1 MRKCAI
7 NFSLFIIFGEIAMLR
22 KLFSSFAVLVLLVSI
37 AGFAQ
42 AQQKFVRGQ
51 GTGKDKKEAMVAAKK
66 SAWNNYK
73 AEIEGAKLDNVLAN
87 EKLLLENLDDLMI
100 DITVANEECK
110 SGECV
115 IRIKATVNEN
125 QIESKLRSIAKAG
138 GKNDADKKEGE
149 DDVALL
155 VMARVIDVKKSF
167 DKRVTKKKQSTES
180 TSGTNSSKDS
190 GDSTENS
197 TSESNTDTSSVTTS
211 RTDVTSGTS
220 EKKGAELT
228 YKPWSEMADL
238 QNRISETLRV
248 NKIDI
253 SMWSEL
259 VADCKLPPAEK
270 FSEIYAD
277 SPTGGL
283 PDKFM
288 ADIFTRLK
296 ECKIGK
302 FVIAQISLDGT
313 RKDADTGLTMA
324 SGNVNVQAYSLTGRR
339 SKQLGAANRTTD
351 GRAAEELDA
360 QRNALKKSATQAAD
374 AIINQVNL
382 R

>member
-1 MRKCAI
+1 MLNKFI
-7 NFSLFIIFGEIAMLR
+7 SGFVMLF
-22 KLFSSFAVLVLLVSI
+22 LLISI
-37 AGFAQ
+37 AGLVQ
-42 AQQKFVRGQ
+42 AQQKFVLGQ

-73 AEIEGAKLDNVLAN
+73 AEIEDAKLDNVQVN

-100 DITVANEECK
+100 DITVANEKCK

-125 QIESKLRSIAKAG
+125 QIESKLRSIANAG
-138 GKNDADKKEGE
+138 GKSEADKKEAE
-149 DDVALL
+149 DGVALL
-155 VMARVIDVKKSF
+155 VMARVIDVEKSF
-167 DKRVTKKKQSTES
+167 DKRVTEKKQSTES

-190 GDSTENS
+190 GNSTENS
-197 TSESNTDTSSVTTS
+197 TSKSNTDASSEGKG
-211 RTDVTSGTS
+211 RTDVNSGT
-220 EKKGAELT
+220 AEQVGVELS

-238 QNRISETLRV
+238 QNRIREALRV

-259 VADCKLPPAEK
+259 VANCKLPLAEK

-283 PDKFM
+283 PDKLMSSTF
-288 ADIFTRLK
+288 FKLK
-296 ECKIGK
+296 DCKIGK
-302 FVIAQISLDGT
+302 FVIVQISLDVT
-313 RKDADTGLTMA
+313 RKDTDTDLTMA
-324 SGNVNVQAYSLTGRR
+324 SGIVSVQAYSLTGRR
-339 SKQLGAANRTTD
+339 SKQLGAANLTMD
-351 GRAAEELDA
+351 GRGAEELDA
-360 QRNALKKSATQAAD
+360 QRKAVEKSAKQAAD
-374 AIINQVNL
+374 AIIDQVNL